1 MIFKIGKDVFIE
13 SSTVA
18 MVTDYSKKSVIAKIK
33 ELKAEKKV
41 LDITSGRKIL
51 GVVFLK
57 NGEVIIT
64 DTSFRTIIKKLN
76 AKENMDEEE
85 QI

>member
-57 NGEVIIT
+57 SGEVIIT